1 MSIRVSLHHRTEYRY
16 DRAIRLSPQIIRLR
30 PAAHCRT
37 RIVSYSLGI
46 EPEHH
51 FLNWQ
56 QDPFGNYL
64 ARIVVPDRTRS
75 FSVEVGL
82 TADLVVIN
90 PFDFFLDEDAL
101 EFPFSYH
108 PETSTELKPYL
119 EVGKPGPLIKEYLA
133 SIPRTPMHSLQ
144 FLVDLNQRLFK
155 DVRYLIREEPGVQSP
170 EETLTL
176 RSGSCRDSAWLLV
189 HLLRHFGLAARF
201 VSGYLIQ
208 LTADEVPLDGPA
220 GPVSDFTDLHAWTEV
235 YLPGAGWVG
244 LDPTSGLLAGEGHLP
259 VACTPQPSS
268 AAPIS
273 GSMEKCETEFGFE
286 MSVERVRETPRIS
299 KPLTDEEWIAI
310 DTLGSA
316 IDADLQ
322 AHDVRLTMGG
332 EPTFVS
338 MYDRDSAQWHTD
350 ALGDDKWRMGV
361 ELFERLTERFSPT
374 SLHHHGQGK
383 WYPGES
389 LPRWSLD
396 CFFCNDGTPLWN
408 DPELRGNEMRN
419 YGYTPE
425 TAAAY
430 MQTLCRHLGVE
441 PAHSIA
447 AHEDVFYYLWRERRL
462 PDNVDPFDSRLDEPE
477 ERARLQRVFE
487 QGLDHIAGYTL
498 PLRVVY
504 DNTGWFWQSGA
515 WFLRA
520 ERMYLIPGDS
530 PMGLRLPL
538 DSLPWEVED
547 ARHRV
552 WTPDPSAWPPMGGG
566 AGTAFEPLQRP
577 GAARPGYA
585 RYLSQAPYSSSRSLG
600 LNSPLH
606 PWAGPVT
613 YSNDASLV
621 RTAICAE
628 VRKGRLYVFMP
639 PLQYFDHYLEL
650 LRAIEQTAAE
660 LEVTVIIEGYK
671 PPHDPRVTSF
681 SVRPDPGVIE
691 VNIHPAA
698 DWSELKDF
706 ADILY
711 EEARQTRLSSE
722 KYGLDGRATGTG
734 GGGHIVLGGPTTAD
748 SPFLRRPDLL
758 KSMLGFWSNH
768 PSLSYLFSGLF
779 VGPTSQAP
787 RVDEARNDMM
797 PELQLAFD
805 QINGGVTTLPWMVD
819 RLFRHLLTDVTGN
832 THRAEFCIDKLYSPD
847 SAEGRRGLLEMRA
860 FEMAPH
866 PRMYLLHQALIRAF
880 IACFWKAP
888 YDTPLVRWHTGLHDR
903 FMLPYFIQTDFEDVL
918 NHLRRHG
925 YDFRPEWFRT
935 LFEFRFPKFGEI
947 VHDGVKL
954 EIRAAIEPWPVLGE
968 QVGGGGTTRYVDSS
982 LDRVQVL
989 VRGLVDPRHKIACN
1003 GFELPLHSTGTIGE
1017 FVAGVRY
1024 RAWPLSESLH
1034 PCLPENV
1041 PLIFDIVDTWND
1053 RALGG
1058 CTLWSAHPGGRSYES
1073 YPINA
1078 NEAEAR
1084 RQVRFSPMGHS
1095 RGSTHMR
1102 PAPKLP
1108 EFPMT
1113 LDLRHEYLHV

>member
-1 MSIRVSLHHRTEYRY
+1 VSLHHRTEYRY
-16 DRAIRLSPQIIRLR
+16 ERAIRLSPQIIRLR

-46 EPEHH
+46 EPDHH
-51 FLNWQ
+51 FINWQ

-64 ARIVVPDRTRS
+64 ARVVLPDPARV
-75 FSVEVGL
+75 FAVEVGL

-90 PFDFFLDEDAL
+90 PFDFFLDEHAL

-108 PETSTELKPYL
+108 EETSKELQPYL
-119 EVGKPGPLIKEYLA
+119 EVGTPGPLLKKYLA
-133 SIPRTPMHSLQ
+133 EVPRTPVHSLQ
-144 FLVDLNQRLFK
+144 FLVELNQRVHG
-155 DVRYLIREEPGVQSP
+155 DIAYTIRLEPGVQSP
-170 EETLTL
+170 EETLKL

-189 HLLRHFGLAARF
+189 HLLRHCGLAARF

-208 LTADEVPLDGPA
+208 LAADEKPIDGPA
-220 GPVSDFTDLHAWTEV
+220 GPTEDFTDLHAWTEV

-259 VACTPQPSS
+259 VACTPHPSS
-268 AAPIS
+268 AAPLTGMS
-273 GSMEKCETEFGFE
+273 EPCETEFHFE
-286 MSVERVRETPRIS
+286 MSVERVSETPRIS
-299 KPLTDEEWIAI
+299 LPLREEEWGAI
-310 DTLGSA
+310 DLLGEKV
-316 IDADLQ
+316 DADLM
-322 AHDVRLTMGG
+322 AMDVRLTMGA

-350 ALGDDKWRMGV
+350 ALGKEKWAMGV
-361 ELFERLTERFSPT
+361 ELFERLADRFSPT
-374 SLHHHGQGK
+374 ALHHHGQGK

-396 CFFCNDGTPLWN
+396 CFFCADGTPLWSN
-408 DPELRGNEMRN
+408 PELRGDETKN
-419 YGYTPE
+419 YGYTAE
-425 TAAAY
+425 TANAF
-430 MQTLCRHLGVE
+430 MQRLALHLGVDTRHIC
-441 PAHSIA
+441 AG
-447 AHEDVFYYLWRERRL
+447 HEDVFYYLWRERRL
-462 PDNVDPFDSRLDEPE
+462 PDNVDPFDSRLAEPE
-477 ERARLQRVFE
+477 ERARLQKVFD
-487 QGLDHIAGYTL
+487 QGLDHLVGYAL
-498 PLRVVY
+498 PLRAVF
-504 DNTGWFWQSGA
+504 DGNGWLWQSGP

-520 ERMYLIPGDS
+520 ERMYLVPGDS

-538 DSLPWEVED
+538 DSLPWEPED
-547 ARHRV
+547 NRHRI
-552 WTPDPSAWPPMGGG
+552 WSADPTAWPSAVGSAMPGV
-566 AGTAFEPLQRP
+566 P
-577 GAARPGYA
+577 GALKTAGVSSPA
-585 RYLSQAPYSSSRSLG
+585 RYVPQQPIGPARGMG

-613 YSNDASLV
+613 YADDPSVV
-621 RTAICAE
+621 RTAVCAE
-628 VRKGRLYVFMP
+628 TRNGRLYIFTP
-639 PLQYFDHYLEL
+639 PVQYFEQYREL
-650 LRAIEQTAAE
+650 LRAIEQTASE
-660 LEVTVIIEGYK
+660 LEVSVIIEGYK
-671 PPHDPRVTSF
+671 PPHDPRVSSF

-691 VNIHPAA
+691 VNIHPASN
-698 DWSELKDF
+698 WGELKEF
-706 ADILY
+706 AAILY
-711 EEARQTRLSSE
+711 EEAKQTRLTSE
-722 KYGLDGRATGTG
+722 KYGLDGRAAGTG
-734 GGGHIVLGGPTTAD
+734 GGGHMVLGGPTASD

-805 QINGGVTTLPWMVD
+805 QISGGVSTLPWKVD
-819 RLFRHLLTDVTGN
+819 RLFRNLLTDITGN

-860 FEMAPH
+860 FEMPPH
-866 PRMYLLHQALIRAF
+866 PRLYLLQQALLRAF
-880 IACFWKAP
+880 VASFWRSP
-888 YDTPLVRWHTGLHDR
+888 YEVPLVRWHTGLHDR
-903 FMLPYFIQTDFEDVL
+903 FMLPYFIQSDFNDVL
-918 NHLRRHG
+918 GYLRRHG

-935 LFEFRFPKFGEI
+935 QFEFRFPKFGEI
-947 VHDGVKL
+947 VHEGVKL
-954 EIRAAIEPWPVLGE
+954 EVRAAIEPWPVLGE
-968 QVGGGGTTRYVDSS
+968 QAGAGGTTRYVDSS

-989 VRGLVDPRHKIACN
+989 VRGLVDSRHKIACN
-1003 GFELPLHSTGTIGE
+1003 GFELPLHPTGTIGE

-1024 RAWPLSESLH
+1024 RAWPLHECLH
-1034 PCLPENV
+1034 PELPENV

-1095 RGSTHMR
+1095 RGATHMR
-1102 PAPKLP
+1102 PAPHLP

-1113 LDLRHEYLHV
+1113 LDLRREYLYV